1 MKKNKFMII
10 VGAVFVGNI
19 ALDIITKIIA
29 KALLQDK
36 ERISLFFDTLR
47 IEYAENT
54 GAFLSMGAQ
63 WPQTVKYLVLLILP
77 LLVCAWGLWYI
88 IFREKDIVQAILLA
102 CIIGGG
108 VGNLLSRL
116 FNNFTV
122 VDFLN
127 FGIGPVFRTGIVNLA
142 DISVTFGLL
151 FLIIYEIM
159 QRKQASTK

>member
-77 LLVCAWGLWYI
+77 LLVCAWGLGI
-88 IFREKDIVQAILLA
+88 SSLEKKIVQAILRMYYRRR
-102 CIIGGG
+102 C
-108 VGNLLSRL
+108 RQP
-116 FNNFTV
+116 T
-122 VDFLN
+122 
-127 FGIGPVFRTGIVNLA
+127 
-142 DISVTFGLL
+142 
-151 FLIIYEIM
+151 
-159 QRKQASTK
+159 